1 MKYKKISY
9 EIIKSL
15 RIFTKKK
22 KFLHVP
28 SINKNDFDSVKKCL
42 KTSYVSSVSNFTD
55 IFERKL
61 KKLTKS
67 KFSIAT
73 INGTSAIQIAI
84 KACGIKKNE
93 EILIPNLN
101 YVGSSNAAI
110 YCGAVPH
117 FVDVE
122 SNSLGIDTV
131 KLEIYLKKICKIK
144 NKLTIN
150 KLTQRKITAIMPTH
164 VFGNSSEISKILKIA
179 KKFNLKVIE
188 DASECVGSY
197 YNNKHLGTFGDVGV
211 LSFNGNK
218 IITTGGGGAILTNTK
233 KIFKKAFSLS
243 TICRKKNL
251 GWRYDYDDVGY
262 NYRLPGI
269 NSALGISQLESLNS
283 FLKTKRLI
291 FLKYKEIFKNNEY
304 FKLLDKPKNTKSN
317 HWLNTIYLN
326 NSSLILRDQ
335 IVNELNKKNIGVRP
349 VWKLMHKIVYLSKY
363 PRMNIDNSLRL
374 EKSLINLPSSASLFK
389 NK

>member
-101 YVGSSNAAI
+101 YVGS
-110 YCGAVPH
+110 
-117 FVDVE
+117 
-122 SNSLGIDTV
+122 
-131 KLEIYLKKICKIK
+131 
-144 NKLTIN
+144 
-150 KLTQRKITAIMPTH
+150 
-164 VFGNSSEISKILKIA
+164 
-179 KKFNLKVIE
+179 
-188 DASECVGSY
+188 
-197 YNNKHLGTFGDVGV
+197 
-211 LSFNGNK
+211 
-218 IITTGGGGAILTNTK
+218 
-233 KIFKKAFSLS
+233 
-243 TICRKKNL
+243 
-251 GWRYDYDDVGY
+251 
-262 NYRLPGI
+262 
-269 NSALGISQLESLNS
+269 
-283 FLKTKRLI
+283 
-291 FLKYKEIFKNNEY
+291 
-304 FKLLDKPKNTKSN
+304 
-317 HWLNTIYLN
+317 
-326 NSSLILRDQ
+326 
-335 IVNELNKKNIGVRP
+335 
-349 VWKLMHKIVYLSKY
+349 
-363 PRMNIDNSLRL
+363 
-374 EKSLINLPSSASLFK
+374 
-389 NK
+389 